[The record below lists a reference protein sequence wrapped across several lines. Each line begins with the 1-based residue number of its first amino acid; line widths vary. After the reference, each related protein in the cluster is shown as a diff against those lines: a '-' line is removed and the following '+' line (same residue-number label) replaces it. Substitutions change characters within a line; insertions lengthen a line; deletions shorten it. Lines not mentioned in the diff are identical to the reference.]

1 VNEIGERANVRVIGT
16 LKSEMGLIREAI
28 LMVASGYS
36 SRVTVAGLTFGERLL
51 RPARSLA
58 TEHGVRIVAQW
69 SADEVGASLAVVRGG
84 AAEIP

>member
-1 VNEIGERANVRVIGT
+1 VNEIGERADVRVIRT

-58 TEHGVRIVAQW
+58 AEHGVRIVPQW
-69 SADEVGASLAVVRGG
+69 SADEVGASVAVVRAG
-84 AAEIP
+84 AAELR